1 MMNPANPKTA
11 AARIKKLSRLRPALA
26 IVLGSGFQEAI
37 ARLKVETEI
46 PYDAVPGFPPVGV
59 SGHAGKLVLGHLGG
73 TAVAVLSGRAHF
85 YEGNSMERVTFAIR
99 VLAEFG
105 VQDVLLTNA
114 AGGVN
119 RSFRPG
125 DFMVLTDHINL
136 MGVNPLR
143 GPAQAGVPRFVDL
156 TRAYDPG
163 LSRVLHAAG
172 KRCKLKLRGGVYLAV
187 SGPSYETPAEI
198 RAFAR
203 LGADAVG
210 MSTVPETIVARQCG
224 LKVAGMSCITNLAA
238 GLGGETLTHAEV
250 LETAERVKHSAAALL
265 EEFANIHGKNR

>member
-1 MMNPANPKTA
+1 MALPNPKTTA
-11 AARIKKLSRLRPALA
+11 AKIKKSSRLRPALA

-37 ARLKVETEI
+37 SRLKIETGI
-46 PYDAVPGFPPVGV
+46 PYAALPGFPSVGV
-59 SGHAGKLVLGHLGG
+59 SGHAGRLLLGHLGG
-73 TAVAVLSGRAHF
+73 TPVLILSGRAHF
-85 YEGNSMERVTFAIR
+85 YEGNSMEMVTFPIR

-105 VQDVLLTNA
+105 TKDVLLTNA

-125 DFMVLTDHINL
+125 DFMVITDHINL
-136 MGVNPLR
+136 MGINPLR
-143 GPAQAGVPRFVDL
+143 GSAQPGLPRFVDM
-156 TRAYDPG
+156 TRAYDAD
-163 LSRVLHAAG
+163 LSRILRAAG
-172 KRCKLKLRGGVYLAV
+172 KPCKLKLHAGVYLAV

-224 LKVAGMSCITNLAA
+224 LKLAALSCITNLAA
-238 GLGGETLTHAEV
+238 GLGGATLTHTEV
-250 LETAERVKHSAAALL
+250 LESAGRVKHSTAMLL
-265 EEFANIHGKNR
+265 EEFAKIHGKNH